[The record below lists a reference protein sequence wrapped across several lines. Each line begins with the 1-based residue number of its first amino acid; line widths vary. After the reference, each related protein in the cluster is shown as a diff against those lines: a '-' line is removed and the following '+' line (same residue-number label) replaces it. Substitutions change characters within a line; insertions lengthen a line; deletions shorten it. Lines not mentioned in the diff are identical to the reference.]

1 MSVLMLLIALGAP
14 LGEDATYG
22 RIDGDLALRAGVGAT
37 FGPRAPRGVIDLRLR
52 YLQSA
57 GFFVT
62 YEEGFGGSS
71 PTRLFATGIELR
83 PLFLGRWLQGLE
95 FGKPYPDLFL
105 DSFAIELGAFFAS
118 PAGGAFGDRYGL
130 QFGGA
135 IELPIFPRASGLFL
149 SAHAGVRWDRATFTG
164 RDPLTADDR
173 SVYLSIMIT
182 WQQIFGSH
190 LSDFGDTTP
199 R

>member
-1 MSVLMLLIALGAP
+1 MLEVAIVAQAAH
-14 LGEDATYG
+14 DATYG
-22 RIDGDLALRAGVGAT
+22 RIEGDLAIRAGAGAT
-37 FGPRAPRGVIDLRLR
+37 FGPRAPRGVVDLRLR

-71 PTRLFATGIELR
+71 PNRLLATGIELR

-95 FGKPYPDLFL
+95 FGKAYPDLFL
-105 DSFAIELGAFFAS
+105 DSFAFEVGAFFAS
-118 PAGGAFGDRYGL
+118 PDGGAFGDRYGL

-135 IELPIFPRASGLFL
+135 LEFPFFPRASGLFL
-149 SAHAGVRWDRATFTG
+149 SAHAGVRWDRTTLG
-164 RDPLTADDR
+164 YRDPVTADER
-173 SVYLSIMIT
+173 AIYVSILLT
-182 WQQIFGSH
+182 WQQIFGTNTVD
-190 LSDFGDTTP
+190 LGDETP